1 MGNSLTA
8 PPRGRRWWAAGLAG
22 ALLAGLAVSTP
33 ATAAAPASST
43 VISTAT
49 TTWKYLDDNTEPCPT
64 DNLSSWTT
72 SGFDDS
78 AWKSAQGGFG
88 AKNGSGTI
96 TGGTIKTV
104 LNQYI
109 DPSAATKVDVPT
121 FFFRSS
127 FQLDETQLADLDALH
142 GSVTYDDAL
151 RIYVNGAKVAGFLD
165 DRASSTTTNLQYA
178 GESNG
183 NPVTSSFTVPKGA
196 VHTGTNTIAVALYQ
210 DRDSSSDIYF
220 DLTSLVADFVD
231 PAAVPQISDVSL
243 NVGSDSRQ
251 RNVAWYSS
259 MDVPQSVQVAP
270 AAAMTG
276 GEFPAAQA
284 TTFAAGSG
292 GVATAAGS
300 YWRHATMTDLKP
312 ATDYVYRVGND
323 AAWSPTYTLKT
334 QADDHDI
341 TFLTVGDVQEGASG
355 NVANDQAGWQ
365 NTVDKALAS
374 TPDTDFILSLGDQ
387 VNTASNEDQYNAF
400 LAPQQLT
407 GIATAT
413 TIGNH
418 DVGSLAY
425 TQHFNMPNVDAA
437 HGAAGSSTSAG
448 GDYWFSYGDA
458 LIMDLNS
465 NNTDNASHAEF
476 INTTIAAHP
485 EAKWRIV
492 AFHHSIYSTA
502 SHAEDADIVARR
514 AALPTILSQ
523 ANVDLVLM
531 GHDHVYA
538 RTWLIKDGAIDE
550 DTTHGAKSSVASK
563 PGDVLYVTG
572 NSASGSKYYAISGSY
587 DWAATTN
594 QDQLP
599 SYTKVRVTD
608 SAITLTTVHTADG
621 SGIDTVSLTKT
632 DLTKPELTVPSD
644 NRILVDT
651 TFDPM
656 AGVSATDNVDG
667 DLTNA
672 ITVDGQV
679 NTAVPGDYELT
690 YSVSDKA
697 GNTTKVTR
705 TVTVLS
711 GSLTAT
717 GTARISGTARVGS
730 VLTAIAPA
738 WSPTPTVSYQWLL
751 NGRALTGKTSARL
764 GVAPA
769 YAGGRL
775 SVRITGTRSGYEA
788 ISQTSAAVLVSK
800 ANFSRTSRPT
810 ISGKARVGRKLTVNT
825 GKWSPAPAFHF
836 RWYANGKVIKG
847 ATGTRLKLTKK
858 LKGKRI
864 SVMLVAT
871 KAGYNTRTLTS
882 GRTAAVK
889 R

>member
-1 MGNSLTA
+1 MGNSLAA
-8 PPRGRRWWAAGLAG
+8 PLRGRRWWAAGLAG

-33 ATAAAPASST
+33 ATAVAPASST

-64 DNLSSWTT
+64 DNLNSWTAA
-72 SGFDDS
+72 SFDDS

-88 AKNGSGTI
+88 AKYGSGTI

-127 FQLDETQLADLDALH
+127 FQLDDAQLADLDALH

-151 RIYVNGAKVAGFLD
+151 RIYVNGTKVAGFLD
-165 DRASSTTTNLQYA
+165 DRASATTTNLQYA
-178 GESNG
+178 GASNG
-183 NPVTSSFTVPKGA
+183 DPTTSNFTVPKGA
-196 VHTGTNTIAVALYQ
+196 VHAGTNTIAVALYQ
-210 DRDSSSDIYF
+210 DRESSSDIYF

-243 NVGSDSRQ
+243 NVGSDSGQ

-259 MDVPQSVQVAP
+259 LDVPQSVQVAP
-270 AAAMTG
+270 ASAMTG
-276 GEFPAAQA
+276 PEFPAAQA
-284 TTFAAGSG
+284 TTFATSSD

-323 AAWSPTYTLKT
+323 AAWSQTYTVKT

-341 TFLTVGDVQEGASG
+341 TFLAVGDVQEGASG
-355 NVANDQAGWQ
+355 NLTNDQAGWQ
-365 NTVDKALAS
+365 STVDKALTA

-387 VNTASNEDQYNAF
+387 VNTAANEDQYNAF

-425 TQHFNMPNVDAA
+425 AQHFNMPNVDAE
-437 HGAAGSSTSAG
+437 HGAAGNSTSSG

-476 INTTIAAHP
+476 ITKTIAAHP

-514 AALPTILSQ
+514 SALPTILSQ

-550 DTTHGAKSSVASK
+550 DTTQGPKAAVASK

-572 NSASGSKYYAISGSY
+572 NSASGSKYYGISGSY
-587 DWAATTN
+587 DWVAATN

-599 SYTKVRVTD
+599 SYTTVRVTG

-621 SGIDTVSLTKT
+621 STIDTVSLTKA
-632 DLTKPELTVPSD
+632 DLTKPELSVPAD

-651 TFDPM
+651 AFDPM
-656 AGVSATDNVDG
+656 AGVSATDDVDG
-667 DLTNA
+667 DLTSA

-679 NTAVPGDYELT
+679 NTAVPGDYALT

-705 TVTVLS
+705 TVTVLA

-717 GTARISGTARVGS
+717 GSARISGIAKVGS

-738 WSPTPTVSYQWLL
+738 WSPTPAISYQWLL
-751 NGRALTGKTSARL
+751 NGKPLAGKTSARL
-764 GVAPA
+764 TVAPA
-769 YAGGRL
+769 YAGARL
-775 SVRITGTRSGYEA
+775 SVRIVGTRSGYA
-788 ISQTSAAVLVSK
+788 SISQTSASVLVSK
-800 ANFSRTSRPT
+800 ANFSRTSRPK
-810 ISGKARVGRKLTVNT
+810 ILGKAQVGRKLTVST
-825 GKWSPAPAFHF
+825 GRWSPAPAFRF